1 MATKHKDLTDD
12 NELHNPKGFES
23 ATANQGLIKNDIGD
37 LEWVDVSELGGSEG
51 PPGSLQSISVAD
63 IDDPATELNAANL
76 ATYGRFIYTVEAA
89 TSQNDIITFYRYDSS
104 NTEVEN
110 SPYILD
116 TLDGGNTRW
125 VAVGGKYST
134 TTSLYLDGSR
144 TISSAEITKLAGVE
158 SNATADQ
165 TGAEIK
171 SAYEAEADTNAY
183 TDSEK
188 TQVANTETSSQL
200 DTRDTN
206 NRNRSNHT
214 GTQTASTISDFDTE
228 VSNNTDVA
236 ANTAKVSNATHT
248 GDVTGS
254 TALTVS
260 STAISGKTLKSSPSG
275 TEEVLIND
283 AGTLKKT
290 TAQDIA
296 DLGSAGTY
304 LDRSFAE
311 EDRFFVNSTN
321 DFTTESSAIAID
333 FVKTPNATGNYLIT
347 ISYGWSVDTGTFD
360 IDCEMLVDDGGA
372 GTATTVRRKH
382 LQEPQDAAGADPDDG
397 AGSGINGSSGTDQRH
412 TAILQYMHSA
422 TASTDFNVILRHR
435 ATDAGIESTIKW
447 SLITVE
453 RFN

>member
-12 NELHNPKGFES
+12 NELHDPKGFVG
-23 ATANQGLIKNDIGD
+23 ATSNQGLIKNDIGD

-51 PPGSLQSISVAD
+51 PPGSLQSLAVTD
-63 IDDPATELNAANL
+63 IDDPTTELNAANL
-76 ATYGRFIYTVEAA
+76 ATYGRFLYTVESPSS
-89 TSQNDIITFYRYDSS
+89 TDIITFYRYDSA

-110 SPYILD
+110 SPYILG

-158 SNATADQ
+158 ASSTADQ

-171 SAYEAEADTNAY
+171 SAYESEADTNAY

-188 TQVANTETSSQL
+188 TQVANTETSSEL

-206 NRNRSNHT
+206 NRSRANHT
-214 GTQTASTISDFDTE
+214 GTQAASTISDFDTE
-228 VSNNTDVA
+228 VGNHTDVT

-248 GDVTGS
+248 GDVTGG
-254 TALTVS
+254 TALTVA
-260 STAISGKTLKSSPSG
+260 STAISGKALKSSPSG

-304 LDRSFAE
+304 LDRSFVE
-311 EDRFFVNSTN
+311 ENRFFVNTTN
-321 DFTTESSAIAID
+321 DFTTEASALAVN

-347 ISYGWSVDTGTFD
+347 VSYGWSLDTGTFD
-360 IDCEMLVDDGGA
+360 ILSELVIDNGGT
-372 GTATTVRRKH
+372 GTATTVRRTH
-382 LQEPQDAAGADPDDG
+382 RQEPQDAAGVDPDDG
-397 AGSGINGSSGTDQRH
+397 AGSGINGASGTDQRH
-412 TAILQYMHSA
+412 TAILQYIHSA

-435 ATDAGIESTIKW
+435 ATDAGIESTVKW
-447 SLITVE
+447 SLLTIE